1 MNKIIKNLFYLF
13 LPLISGTII
22 GFIIRPFMDYST
34 LVKPPLAPPSILF
47 PIMWTIIYL
56 LLGISFYLYKKNS
69 SNNPKINTT
78 YYISLIINLSWSI
91 FFFIFKWYFFT
102 IIVTIILLI
111 SLIYLLY
118 LFYNHYK
125 ISFYLNILY
134 LLWLIF
140 ATYLTIGIFILN

>member
-34 LVKPPLAPPSILF
+34 LVKPPLAPPSN
-47 PIMWTIIYL
+47 Y
-56 LLGISFYLYKKNS
+56 
-69 SNNPKINTT
+69 PKLNKI

-111 SLIYLLY
+111 TVIYLLY

-134 LLWLIF
+134 LLWLLF
-140 ATYLTIGIFILN
+140 ATYLTIGVFILN